1 VLLEVADV
9 AARYGG
15 AGTINVP
22 SVRRRAVV
30 VPLSILLAATAVA
43 GPSPAVAAPADAT
56 PTTSSASPTATPSVA
71 PPSETVPPVEPPS
84 ETTPPEEPSPTPTGP
99 TSAAPERRPAGE
111 TDAPTPSESPT
122 SAAGPVTTTSAAG
135 GTRAGGVKRFIRPD
149 VVVYGGTPAG
159 VSAAIAAAESGVRAV
174 LVAEGGTVGGLMSNG
189 ISASD
194 IGSPLAVQGL
204 AMRFFDRIRSYY
216 RDSRTWRFEPRIAE
230 RVLQRMLRE
239 AGVSVYY
246 RSPLQ
251 SVSVSKGRIRCG
263 EFGAALSAC
272 GTTFVDASYTGDL
285 LAAAGAPHRLGMA
298 DYYSYPK
305 ETLPARRGWTSL
317 VTVAG
322 AEAAAARAA
331 FEANPFVT
339 VADALE
345 PYDSAHRDGT
355 PSITYRLCVTP
366 RASNRLPFRPGA
378 SYDQLKPSFRLLA
391 GRIRPD
397 VVRKSN
403 GTILT
408 DAFHLASLPG
418 GKYDLNS
425 GRRSFTNL
433 PTPPG
438 YFDLSADRVALD
450 RAIREY
456 VESFFYF
463 VRTDA
468 SVPAPI
474 RKVFAPFGLC
484 RDEFTDNR
492 GWPREPYVR
501 EGRRLVGGYT
511 MTETDIF
518 TKREKKNSVA
528 LSSYNLDS
536 KLSQFVF
543 VDDTLYRDRGAH
555 ASAPI
560 YEVPYEV
567 LVPKAGSVVNL
578 LVPVG
583 VSASPTAYGSIRMEP
598 QWMALGE
605 ASGIAAALATKK
617 KVTVQSVPVASIQ
630 WMLRARK
637 VVHKV
642 RPLCQRTP
650 PIYRPAGGY
659 TFYCGVVPVKP
670 RPIGE

>member
-1 VLLEVADV
+1 MTTALTGSSS
-9 AARYGG
+9 AA
-15 AGTINVP
+15 
-22 SVRRRAVV
+22 
-30 VPLSILLAATAVA
+30 
-43 GPSPAVAAPADAT
+43 AAPVDPA
-56 PTTSSASPTATPSVA
+56 PTTSPAAPTTAPTTAATPSTT
-71 PPSETVPPVEPPS
+71 PSETVPPVETSP
-84 ETTPPEEPSPTPTGP
+84 ETTPSAEPSPE
-99 TSAAPERRPAGE
+99 SAAPTTTTQAPPPAGE
-111 TDAPTPSESPT
+111 SDAPVESDAPTT
-122 SAAGPVTTTSAAG
+122 SAGAATAAG
-135 GTRAGGVKRFIRPD
+135 GARAAAPKRFIRPD

-174 LVAEGGTVGGLMSNG
+174 LVAEGTTVGGLMSNG
-189 ISASD
+189 IAASD

-204 AMRFFDRIRSYY
+204 ALRFFDRIRSYY
-216 RDSRTWRFEPRIAE
+216 RDARTWRFEPRIAE
-230 RVLQRMLRE
+230 RVLLRMLRE
-239 AGVSVYY
+239 AGVSVHY
-246 RSPLQ
+246 RSPVR
-251 SVSVSKGRIRCG
+251 SVSVSSGRIRCG

-272 GTTFVDASYTGDL
+272 GTTFIDASYTGDL
-285 LAAAGAPHRLGMA
+285 LAAADVPHRLGMG

-305 ETLPARRGWTSL
+305 ETLPPRRGWARL
-317 VTVAG
+317 ATVADDK
-322 AEAAAARAA
+322 AAATRAA

-345 PYDSAHRDGT
+345 PYDTAYRHGT

-378 SYDQLKPSFRLLA
+378 SYDALKPSFRVLA
-391 GRIRPD
+391 GQLRSDVIR
-397 VVRKSN
+397 KAN

-438 YFDLSADRVALD
+438 YFDLSADRVAHNK
-450 RAIREY
+450 AIREY

-468 SVPAPI
+468 SVPASI

-484 RDEFTDNR
+484 RDEFTDNG

-518 TKREKKNSVA
+518 RKREKKNSVA

-543 VDDTLYRDRGAH
+543 VDDTLYRDRGVH
-555 ASAPI
+555 ATAPI
-560 YEVPYEV
+560 YEMPYEV
-567 LVPKAGSVVNL
+567 MLPKAGSVVNL

-598 QWMALGE
+598 QYMALGE
-605 ASGIAAALATKK
+605 AAGIAAALATKK
-617 KVTVQSVPVASIQ
+617 KTTVQSVPVTSIQ
-630 WMLRARK
+630 WTLRARK

-642 RPLCQRTP
+642 RPLCLRTP
-650 PIYRPAGGY
+650 AVSRPAGGY
-659 TFYCGVVPVKP
+659 TFYCDVLPVTP
-670 RPIGE
+670 RPAGE